1 MQQATICC
9 EYKVLSMTRETA
21 HLLSLSVQG
30 KYVMYIMGLMFM
42 IISGAICGLFG
53 FIQLHETGAPF
64 WGYAIAGSVACFVGG
79 WVILAEQ
86 LSEE

>member
-1 MQQATICC
+1 
-9 EYKVLSMTRETA
+9 
-21 HLLSLSVQG
+21 
-30 KYVMYIMGLMFM
+30 MYIVGLMFM
-42 IISGAICGLFG
+42 IISGAVCGLFG

-86 LSEE
+86 LSEESPSK

>member
-1 MQQATICC
+1 
-9 EYKVLSMTRETA
+9 
-21 HLLSLSVQG
+21 
-30 KYVMYIMGLMFM
+30 MYIMGLMFM
-42 IISGAICGLFG
+42 IVSGAVCGLFG
-53 FIQLHETGAPF
+53 FIQLHLTGAPI

>member
-1 MQQATICC
+1 
-9 EYKVLSMTRETA
+9 MTRETA
-21 HLLSLSVQG
+21 QPLIVTSTG

-42 IISGAICGLFG
+42 IISGAVCGLFG

>member
-1 MQQATICC
+1 
-9 EYKVLSMTRETA
+9 
-21 HLLSLSVQG
+21 
-30 KYVMYIMGLMFM
+30 MYIMGLMFM
-42 IISGAICGLFG
+42 IVSGAVCGLFG

>member
-1 MQQATICC
+1 
-9 EYKVLSMTRETA
+9 MTRETA
-21 HLLSLSVQG
+21 HLLSLPVQG
-30 KYVMYIMGLMFM
+30 KCVMYIMGLMFM